1 MRMSPDEMRVR
12 FEELT
17 PAQQVAFLGKLS
29 AGMELMATVSA
40 TMQNAIVTLYPTFE
54 QMAKTGAELENML
67 RGVTP
72 KGDALIGGEE
82 EGNTGAEETTGG

>member
-17 PAQQVAFLGKLS
+17 PAQQVAFLDKLS
-29 AGMELMATVSA
+29 AGMELMATVSS
-40 TMQNAIVTLYPTFE
+40 TVQNAIVTLYPTFE

-67 RGVTP
+67 LGVTP
-72 KGDALIGGEE
+72 KGEDSAEGESNE
-82 EGNTGAEETTGG
+82 